1 MIINESNTAKKPD
14 SDGCFLLQDTPKK
27 DSEITGSS
35 PESASNGMNLREI
48 RIHEDAVSE
57 IFWQR
62 WIACYMLYDW
72 NFHHAETSYCNNKCM
87 WTDRVY
93 NRLEGRAIEEDE
105 SLEEL
110 MTDTFN
116 HILLN
121 EVEDFIQTHMR
132 VWKCDRSTVEYQIA
146 KAMAWIF

>member
-1 MIINESNTAKKPD
+1 MIINESNVDKKTN
-14 SDGCFLLQDTPKK
+14 SNCSLSFQETQGKS
-27 DSEITGSS
+27 SEITELL
-35 PESASNGMNLREI
+35 PESAMVGIDLKEI

-57 IFWQR
+57 ILWQR

-87 WTDRVY
+87 WTDQVY
-93 NRLEGRAIEEDE
+93 NRLEGTAIEDE

-121 EVEDFIQTHMR
+121 EVENFIQTHMR
-132 VWKCDRSTVEYQIA
+132 VWKCDRSTVEFQIA
-146 KAMAWIF
+146 KAMAGIF